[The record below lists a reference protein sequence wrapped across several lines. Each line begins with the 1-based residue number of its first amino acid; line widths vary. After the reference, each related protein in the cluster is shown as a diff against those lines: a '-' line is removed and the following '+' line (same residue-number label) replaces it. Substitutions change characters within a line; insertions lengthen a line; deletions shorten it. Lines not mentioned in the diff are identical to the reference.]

1 MANDNNKN
9 ALYRLSLILTLL
21 DSDEYS
27 YSINDLTQLTG
38 IPKSVL
44 YDDIV
49 SIMSDSDLS
58 IVIYAVDEDYDSF
71 EYSSEFV
78 KVLKSGRYDDVELA
92 VNMPNRKDIS
102 VVLSNRELIVLDD
115 FLWCLYDR
123 GESNAL

>member
-49 SIMSDSDLS
+49 SIMRDSDLS
-58 IVIYAVDEDYDSF
+58 LCIY
-71 EYSSEFV
+71 
-78 KVLKSGRYDDVELA
+78 
-92 VNMPNRKDIS
+92 
-102 VVLSNRELIVLDD
+102 
-115 FLWCLYDR
+115 
-123 GESNAL
+123 